1 MENKYSRAKIYK
13 IVCNVT
19 GLVYI
24 GSTCEPTLARRLA
37 GHRRKYKAYLN
48 EKYSYVTSFKVL
60 EHNDFYIELVKE
72 CPCNSKD
79 QLFQF
84 EGGCIREI
92 ECVNKNIPGRTHK
105 QYYEDNKDKL
115 IAGMKQYR
123 DDNKVKIAT
132 NAKQYR
138 DDNKVKIVADNKKYY
153 DENKAKKAI
162 KFYCICGGKYTASHK
177 TRHIKTERH
186 KKYLNDA

>member
-37 GHRRKYKAYLN
+37 GHRRDFKAYLN
-48 EKYSYVTSFKVL
+48 GKYPYVTSFKVL
-60 EHNDFYIELVKE
+60 ENNDFYIELVKE

-79 QLFQF
+79 QLMQI
-84 EGGCIREI
+84 EGGYVRET
-92 ECVNKNIPGRTHK
+92 ECVNKNIPGRTNK
-105 QYYEDNKDKL
+105 QYYKDNKAKL
-115 IAGMKQYR
+115 IAGMKQY
-123 DDNKVKIAT
+123 N
-132 NAKQYR
+132 Y
-138 DDNKVKIVADNKKYY
+138 
-153 DENKAKKAI
+153 ENKAKIAAKQAI
-162 KFYCICGGKYTASHK
+162 KFDCICGSKYTASHK

-186 KKYLNDA
+186 KKYLIDA

>member
-37 GHRRKYKAYLN
+37 GHRRCYKNYLN
-48 EKYSYVTSFKVL
+48 GKYNYITSFKVL
-60 EHNDFYIELVKE
+60 ENDDCYIELVKE

-79 QLFQF
+79 QLIQI
-84 EGGCIREI
+84 EGGYVRETK
-92 ECVNKNIPGRTHK
+92 CVNKIVPGRTK
-105 QYYEDNKDKL
+105 Q
-115 IAGMKQYR
+115 
-123 DDNKVKIAT
+123 
-132 NAKQYR
+132 QYR
-138 DDNKVKIVADNKKYY
+138 DDNKVKIVADNKQYY

-162 KFYCICGGKYTASHK
+162 KFDCICGSKYTASHK
-177 TRHIKTERH
+177 TRHIKTKKH
-186 KKYLNDA
+186 KKYLIDA

>member
-19 GLVYI
+19 GLFYI

-37 GHRRKYKAYLN
+37 GHRRDFKAYLN
-48 EKYSYVTSFKVL
+48 GKYPYVTSFKVL
-60 EHNDFYIELVKE
+60 ENNAFYIELVKE

-79 QLFQF
+79 QLSQF

-92 ECVNKNIPGRTHK
+92 ECVNIIIPGRTNKQYQNDNKDNIAAGKK
-105 QYYEDNKDKL
+105 QYYDNNKDKF
-115 IAGMKQYR
+115 
-123 DDNKVKIAT
+123 T
-132 NAKQYR
+132 AKQ
-138 DDNKVKIVADNKKYY
+138 
-153 DENKAKKAI
+153 AI
-162 KFYCICGGKYTASHK
+162 KFDCICGGKYTASHK
-177 TRHIKTERH
+177 TRHIKTKRH